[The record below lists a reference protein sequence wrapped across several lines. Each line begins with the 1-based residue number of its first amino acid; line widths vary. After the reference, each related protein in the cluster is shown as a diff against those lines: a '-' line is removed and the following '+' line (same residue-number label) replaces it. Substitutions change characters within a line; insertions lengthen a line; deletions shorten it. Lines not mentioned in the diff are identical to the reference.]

1 MNNKRTRTSII
12 LLSSVNWILFSYYL
26 TYKDNLNFNL
36 KCDMYKPKFIPLTS
50 YKMIS
55 EKEMIKRSKEFYAD
69 VKKRRT
75 IRDFSDKSVP
85 KEVIE
90 NCIRAAGTAPS
101 GANLQPWHFVVVSD
115 SKIKKQIRKAAEEEE
130 KEFYTKRAPKEWLDA
145 LAPLG
150 TNEHKPF
157 LENAPF
163 LIAIFAKSFD
173 VLPDGRKV
181 KQYYS
186 QESVGIAC
194 GILITA
200 IHNAGLVSLTH
211 TPSPMSFLNKIL
223 ERPNNERPFLLLV
236 VGFPE
241 EGARI
246 PDIRK
251 KSLKEIATYM

>member
-1 MNNKRTRTSII
+1 MNKP
-12 LLSSVNWILFSYYL
+12 
-26 TYKDNLNFNL
+26 NFL
-36 KCDMYKPKFIPLTS
+36 PLTS
-50 YKMIS
+50 YKKFS
-55 EKEMIKRSKEFYAD
+55 EEEIIIRSKDFYEDIKR
-69 VKKRRT
+69 RRT
-75 IRDFSDKSVP
+75 VRDFSDETVP
-85 KEVIE
+85 REVID
-90 NCIRAAGTAPS
+90 NCILAAGTAPS

-115 SKIKKQIRKAAEEEE
+115 IKIKKQIRKAAEEEE

-150 TNEHKPF
+150 TDEHKPF
-157 LENAPF
+157 LEKAPF

-200 IHNAGLVSLTH
+200 VHNAGLVSLTH

-223 ERPNNERPFLLLV
+223 ERPSNERPFLLLV
-236 VGFPE
+236 VGYPE
-241 EGARI
+241 ECAKV
-246 PDIRK
+246 PDIK
-251 KSLKEIATYM
+251 KKLLEEIVTYK